1 MSTMVITEPCNG
13 SYVSGR
19 SVVAICY
26 YLDSI
31 ISELHYVAHSML
43 RPSRIKQEE
52 EEEEAEGKHLSYT
65 FTCLICPFQLLPL
78 LLL

>member
-1 MSTMVITEPCNG
+1 MKTLVISEPCNG

-31 ISELHYVAHSML
+31 VSELHYVSHSVL

-52 EEEEAEGKHLSYT
+52 EEEEEEISHAPLFVSYVLSSFFHFFY
-65 FTCLICPFQLLPL
+65 
-78 LLL
+78 